1 MTARALKAREASRHG
16 EGRGTRRWCRWTLGG
31 DSQEGSP
38 SSCCT
43 RKGPG
48 VGDRDSLDLGCSGS
62 VTRDKGKDVLG
73 VHPGDGLWV
82 ESEDPSLSHPPQE
95 GDGHSSQ
102 AVLLDH
108 VLSAPPPSAIGL
120 LLHGRAQNCPGSV
133 TPDPSPGCPS
143 PASRRTPLSVSPAD
157 LPRLMPWAP
166 SLMWEEQTPHP
177 GVSFAPGGLGLGLMS
192 PWPPGFLHPITA
204 STSPL
209 HLPGLDAVLC
219 APSQPLPPANLGPA
233 PTCLCRPYPCE
244 KTGSQGAQQDL
255 RE

>member
-1 MTARALKAREASRHG
+1 M
-16 EGRGTRRWCRWTLGG
+16 
-31 DSQEGSP
+31 
-38 SSCCT
+38 
-43 RKGPG
+43 
-48 VGDRDSLDLGCSGS
+48 
-62 VTRDKGKDVLG
+62 
-73 VHPGDGLWV
+73 
-82 ESEDPSLSHPPQE
+82 
-95 GDGHSSQ
+95 
-102 AVLLDH
+102 
-108 VLSAPPPSAIGL
+108 LSAPPPSAIGR

-255 RE
+255 REWPQNFPGEPHTQMQGAQDWGFSPSTRVMPMSAGTEGHGAEAEPGEHRTTEASEVPD